1 MPGAAAGG
9 NSAAPA
15 PAQYQDTVG
24 TSESGYADSS
34 VQGTDVGGQAPY
46 PMSDA
51 ERLEHQQAAEQT
63 TQPQPTQFQHVA

>member
-1 MPGAAAGG
+1 MPGAAVGG
-9 NSAAPA
+9 NTAA

-34 VQGTDVGGQAPY
+34 VQGTEVGAQGQAPY
-46 PMSDA
+46 PVSDA